1 MCDPGEIISNTMK
14 REFMEEALNS
24 NEISDEELTD
34 FKSKLST
41 FFSEGV
47 EVIKKFLFMFL
58 EKKD

>member
-1 MCDPGEIISNTMK
+1 MCDPGEKISNTMK

-24 NEISDEELTD
+24 NEISDEELTE

-47 EVIKKFLFMFL
+47 EVIKNFLFII
-58 EKKD
+58 